1 MDEMENNRKLSA
13 SCVVIRDD
21 KVLLVKHTYGAA
33 KGKYLIPGG
42 FSENGELPQKTAER
56 EVLEETGVSVKAQEL
71 LAVRFT
77 EQEVWCIFRAEYVEG
92 EPTSDNGENEE
103 ALFMSVQDVLASDEV
118 VDTTKEIVKT
128 ALSETKEM
136 LRKSDF
142 VNAKFSADTWQL
154 FI

>member
-1 MDEMENNRKLSA
+1 MENNRKLSA

-42 FSENGELPQKTAER
+42 FSEEGELPQKTAER

>member
-1 MDEMENNRKLSA
+1 MENNRKLSA

-56 EVLEETGVSVKAQEL
+56 EVLEETGVSVKAKEL

-92 EPTSDNGENEE
+92 EPVSDKGENEE
-103 ALFMSVQDVLASDEV
+103 ALFMPVQDMFASDEV

>member
-1 MDEMENNRKLSA
+1 MENNRKLSA
-13 SCVVIRDD
+13 SCVVIRDN

-42 FSENGELPQKTAER
+42 FSEEGELPQNTAER
-56 EVLEETGVSVKAQEL
+56 EVLEETGVSVKAHEL

-103 ALFMSVQDVLASDEV
+103 AIFMPVEDVLASDEV
-118 VDTTKEIVKT
+118 VATTKEIVKSV
-128 ALSETKEM
+128 LSEKKEM
-136 LRKSDF
+136 FRKSEF
-142 VNAKFSADTWQL
+142 INEKFSADTWQL
-154 FI
+154 FL

>member
-1 MDEMENNRKLSA
+1 MENNRKLSA
-13 SCVVIRDD
+13 SCVVVRDD

-56 EVLEETGVSVKAQEL
+56 EVLEETGVSVKAKEL

-92 EPTSDNGENEE
+92 EPVSDKGENEE
-103 ALFMSVQDVLASDEV
+103 ALFMPVQDMFASDEV

>member
-1 MDEMENNRKLSA
+1 MENNRKLSA

-42 FSENGELPQKTAER
+42 FSEEGELPQKTAER
-56 EVLEETGVSVKAQEL
+56 EVLEETGVSVKAHEL

-118 VDTTKEIVKT
+118 VATTKEIVKT
-128 ALSETKEM
+128 ALSEKKEM
-136 LRKSDF
+136 LRESDF
-142 VNAKFSADTWQL
+142 VNAKFSPDTWQL

>member
-1 MDEMENNRKLSA
+1 MIVKGSKGNELLEIIRVNEEEKLAFYKDIKDKETIALIDEKLLEYWKRGDRQMEYDRKLSA

-56 EVLEETGVSVKAQEL
+56 EVLEETGVSVKANEL

-77 EQEVWCIFRAEYVEG
+77 EQEVWC
-92 EPTSDNGENEE
+92 
-103 ALFMSVQDVLASDEV
+103 
-118 VDTTKEIVKT
+118 
-128 ALSETKEM
+128 ALSIY
-136 LRKSDF
+136 L
-142 VNAKFSADTWQL
+142 
-154 FI
+154 

>member
-1 MDEMENNRKLSA
+1 MENNRKLSA

-33 KGKYLIPGG
+33 KGKYLIPSG

>member
-1 MDEMENNRKLSA
+1 MENNRKLSA
-13 SCVVIRDD
+13 SCVVIRED

-42 FSENGELPQKTAER
+42 FSEDGELPQNTAER
-56 EVLEETGVSVKAQEL
+56 EVLEETGVSVKAKEL

-92 EPTSDNGENEE
+92 EPASDNGENEE
-103 ALFMSVQDVLASDEV
+103 ALFVPVQKVLTSNEV
-118 VDTTKEIVKT
+118 VATTKEIVKA
-128 ALSETKEM
+128 ALAENKEM
-136 LRKSDF
+136 LRKSKF
-142 VNAKFSADTWQL
+142 VNEKFNADTWQL